1 MTKRQNSAAP
11 QKDEATGTW
20 WFVADV
26 GRGPDGKR
34 RQARRRGFATKK
46 EAQAELDRLRVGVR
60 ENTFVSIQKMT
71 LGEYVD
77 GWLTSLETVQGRQPS
92 TVASYR
98 RNLRIHVL
106 PALASVRVQDLT
118 PAHLDRLYGQLRT
131 TGSTKTGGPLSP
143 RTVRYI
149 HTIIGKALADAVDAD
164 LVTRNVATRAKP
176 PTAKS
181 AKAPEQKWWKPE
193 ELRTFLEMVGEDEH
207 FGLFRL
213 AAMTGMRRG
222 EVCGLRW
229 CDVDLDAG
237 VVKVLRQL
245 VTVDHALVFSE
256 HPKTDHGRRSVEVDA
271 ETLAVLRRHRAT
283 QAARRLAIG
292 PGYID
297 NDLVFARVDG
307 TPLHPEYVADTFRRR
322 VLRSGLPYI
331 RFHDLRHSHAAHL
344 IAAGRDVL
352 VISKRLGHHS
362 VAFTLDKYGHL
373 MPEAGA
379 GAASAV
385 AELVDGTATVT
396 NL

>member
-1 MTKRQNSAAP
+1 MTKRQNSATP

-20 WFVADV
+20 WFVADI
-26 GRGPDGKR
+26 GKGADGKR
-34 RQARRRGFATKK
+34 RQARRRGFTTKK

-71 LGEYVD
+71 FGEYIE
-77 GWLTSLETVQGRQPS
+77 GWLTSLGTVQGRAPS

-98 RNLRIHVL
+98 RNLRNHVL
-106 PALASVRVQDLT
+106 PTLGNLRVQDLT

-131 TGSTKTGGPLSP
+131 TGSKKTGGPLAP
-143 RTVRYI
+143 RTVRYV
-149 HTIIGKALADAVDAD
+149 HTIIGKALADALDAD
-164 LVTRNVATRAKP
+164 LVVRNVATRAKP

-181 AKAPEQKWWKPE
+181 AKAAEQSWWKPA
-193 ELRTFLEMVGEDEH
+193 ELRTFLEKVGKEEH
-207 FGLFRL
+207 FPLFRL

-237 VVKVLRQL
+237 IVKVRRQI
-245 VTVDHALVFSE
+245 VTVDHALVTSE
-256 HPKTDHGRRSVEVDA
+256 HPKTDHGRRSIEIDA
-271 ETLAVLRRHRAT
+271 ETVAVLRRHRAV

-292 PGYID
+292 PGYDD

-307 TPLHPEYVADTFRRR
+307 SPLHPEYVADTFRRR
-322 VLRSGLPYI
+322 VLRSELPYI

-373 MPEAGA
+373 MPDAGT

-385 AELVDGTATVT
+385 AELVDGPATVT